1 MWRYLAGA
9 AAGILLVVAGMT
21 LQAMRSPPATT
32 LAAMPVAAAETA
44 TPDGQTTSPAVPEA
58 LPATRE
64 QKRFDRYDKD
74 RNGSVTRDEYLMARR
89 KAFSK
94 LDVDNNGT
102 LSFDEWAVKA
112 ETKFALADKDKS
124 GAMNATEFATTAVKR
139 KSKPRPNC
147 RPASLAPAAAPAEDN
162 REDDT

>member
-1 MWRYLAGA
+1 
-9 AAGILLVVAGMT
+9 
-21 LQAMRSPPATT
+21 
-32 LAAMPVAAAETA
+32 
-44 TPDGQTTSPAVPEA
+44 
-58 LPATRE
+58 
-64 QKRFDRYDKD
+64 
-74 RNGSVTRDEYLMARR
+74 MARR
-89 KAFSK
+89 KAFAK

-147 RPASLAPAAAPAEDN
+147 RPTSSAPASAPAEDN
-162 REDDT
+162 REEDS

>member
-32 LAAMPVAAAETA
+32 LAAMPAVTTEPA
-44 TPDGQTTSPAVPEA
+44 TPDGQASPAVPEA

-89 KAFSK
+89 KAFAK

-112 ETKFALADKDKS
+112 ETKFALADKDRS

-139 KSKPRPNC
+139 KSKSRPNC
-147 RPASLAPAAAPAEDN
+147 RPTSTAPAPAEDN
-162 REDDT
+162 REEDS

>member
-1 MWRYLAGA
+1 MWRYLAWA
-9 AAGILLVVAGMT
+9 AAGILLIAAGMT
-21 LQAMRSPPATT
+21 FQAMRSPPAAT
-32 LAAMPVAAAETA
+32 LAAMPAAAAETA
-44 TPDGQTTSPAVPEA
+44 TPDGQATSPAVPEA

-89 KAFSK
+89 KAFAK

-124 GAMNATEFATTAVKR
+124 GTMNATEFATTAVKR

-147 RPASLAPAAAPAEDN
+147 RPTSSAPASAPAEDN
-162 REDDT
+162 REEDS